1 MNATVVLQ
9 IGAATLAAFV
19 LVAPF
24 AAPVVQKARSW
35 IASLGT
41 SRQPEVAG
49 VTERDMHVVL
59 ELAARLKSIGCT
71 DGVSLCQEL
80 LDVFLTSG
88 KEKVAE

>member
-1 MNATVVLQ
+1 MNATAIQ
-9 IGAATLAAFV
+9 MCAAAAA
-19 LVAPF
+19 VAFIAWPY
-24 AAPVVQKARSW
+24 AKPVVQKIRCW
-35 IASLGT
+35 IGTIGT
-41 SRQPEVAG
+41 STKPKIAG

-80 LDVFLTSG
+80 LDVFLNPT

>member
-1 MNATVVLQ
+1 MNATVLQ
-9 IGAATLAAFV
+9 VCLAAAAV
-19 LVAPF
+19 AVIAAPF
-24 AAPVVQKARSW
+24 ATPLVQKIRSW
-35 IASLGT
+35 IGTIGT
-41 SRQPEVAG
+41 STKPKIAG

>member
-1 MNATVVLQ
+1 MNATVLQ

-19 LVAPF
+19 I
-24 AAPVVQKARSW
+24 AAPYAAQVVKKIRSW

-41 SRQPEVAG
+41 SRQPEVIG

-59 ELAARLKSIGCT
+59 ELAARLKAIGCT

-88 KEKVAE
+88 KEKVTE